1 MIIELTKDWNI
12 STDDT
17 NFTLNSIRT
26 IKEGDNA
33 GNTYEVA
40 VGYYGTLEASLKG
53 FIKHSLR
60 KDQDTVALKK
70 VGEKIDEL
78 YNFIKGI
85 KVENLDPKIVKK
97 DEVDKSVKDIKVV
110 KVAKADSK
118 ETKGSISKEP
128 KEEKPKVKT
137 KSEIAKENLDKKS
150 KETKATKTTKTKK

>member
-12 STDDT
+12 STDET
-17 NFTLNSIRT
+17 NFTLNSIRVV
-26 IKEGDNA
+26 KEGDNA

-70 VGEKIDEL
+70 VGEKIEEL
-78 YNFIKGI
+78 YSLIKGI

-97 DEVDKSVKDIKVV
+97 DEVIAKVV
-110 KVAKADSK
+110 KADSK
-118 ETKGSISKEP
+118 EEKGKISKEP

-137 KSEIAKENLDKKS
+137 KSEIAKENLDKRS
-150 KETKATKTTKTKK
+150 KETKDIKATKTTKTKN

>member
-12 STDDT
+12 STDET
-17 NFTLNSIRT
+17 NFTLNSIRVV
-26 IKEGDNA
+26 KEGDNA

-60 KDQDTVALKK
+60 KDQDSIALKK
-70 VGEKIDEL
+70 VGEKIEEL

-85 KVENLDPKIVKK
+85 KVENLDPKIVQK
-97 DEVDKSVKDIKVV
+97 DELIV

-118 ETKGSISKEP
+118 ETKDNISKEN
-128 KEEKPKVKT
+128 KPKVKT
-137 KSEIAKENLDKKS
+137 KSEIAKENLDKRSS
-150 KETKATKTTKTKK
+150 KVKK

>member
-12 STDDT
+12 STDET
-17 NFTLNSIRT
+17 NFTLNSTRVV
-26 IKEGDNA
+26 KEGDNA

-60 KDQDTVALKK
+60 KDQDTVVLKK
-70 VGEKIDEL
+70 VGEKIEEL
-78 YNFIKGI
+78 YSFIKGI

-118 ETKGSISKEP
+118 ETKGNISKES
-128 KEEKPKVKT
+128 KSKT
-137 KSEIAKENLDKKS
+137 KSKGELAKENLDKKS
-150 KETKATKTTKTKK
+150 KETKATKTTKAKK

>member
-12 STDDT
+12 STDET
-17 NFTLNSIRT
+17 NFTLNSIRVV
-26 IKEGDNA
+26 KEGDNA

-60 KDQDTVALKK
+60 KDQDTVVLKK
-70 VGEKIDEL
+70 VGEKIEEL

-110 KVAKADSK
+110 KGAKADSK
-118 ETKGSISKEP
+118 ETKGKIS
-128 KEEKPKVKT
+128 EESKPKA
-137 KSEIAKENLDKKS
+137 KSKGELAKENLDKKS
-150 KETKATKTTKTKK
+150 KETKATKTTKAKK

>member
-12 STDDT
+12 STDET
-17 NFTLNSIRT
+17 NFTLNSIRVV
-26 IKEGDNA
+26 KEGDNA

-70 VGEKIDEL
+70 VGEKIEEL
-78 YNFIKGI
+78 YSLIKGI

-97 DEVDKSVKDIKVV
+97 EEIDKSVKVV
-110 KVAKADSK
+110 KADSK
-118 ETKGSISKEP
+118 ETKGKILKEP

-137 KSEIAKENLDKKS
+137 KSEIAKENLDKRS
-150 KETKATKTTKTKK
+150 KETKDIKATKTTKTKK

>member
-17 NFTLNSIRT
+17 NFTLNSIKVV
-26 IKEGDNA
+26 KEGDNA

-70 VGEKIDEL
+70 VGEKIEEL
-78 YNFIKGI
+78 YRLIKGI

-97 DEVDKSVKDIKVV
+97 DEVIVKVV
-110 KVAKADSK
+110 KVDKADTK
-118 ETKGSISKEP
+118 ETSGKISKES
-128 KEEKPKVKT
+128 KPKA
-137 KSEIAKENLDKKS
+137 KSKGELAKENLDKKS
-150 KETKATKTTKTKK
+150 SKTKN